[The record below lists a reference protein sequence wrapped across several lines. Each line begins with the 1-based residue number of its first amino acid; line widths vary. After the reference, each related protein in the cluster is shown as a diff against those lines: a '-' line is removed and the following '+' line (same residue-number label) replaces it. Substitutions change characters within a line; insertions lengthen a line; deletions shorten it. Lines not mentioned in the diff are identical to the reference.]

1 MPMLMSFWR
10 LVSDLTR
17 SFLRH
22 GCGSL
27 AASLAFFSLLSL
39 FPLGFMVLYGVS
51 FIVSHDVIGGQVL
64 LSFLKVFLPSLGE
77 RRAEEF
83 QRIGELDTVRW
94 LVFLSFAWFG
104 TLVFYEVDYALN
116 VVFDSTWKRHPLVST
131 AIAVAS
137 QGVVGILLILSYVAT
152 ETVNLITAY
161 APHLWGLDLIAL
173 AAHDVF
179 LAYTLPFL
187 MAFLTVGA
195 LYRYVPRRRP
205 QWREAMIGSLTF
217 SLLWVAAKLIFVT
230 YNEYATVYTKLYGS
244 LLEVILL
251 IQSSKSMTSKL
262 YGSLLEV
269 ILLLL
274 WIYYSALLFLLG
286 AVLAHALQQ
295 RTQAAAAAALIQS
308 DIASPPAP
316 VSR

>member
-1 MPMLMSFWR
+1 MPMVRSFWR
-10 LVSDLTR
+10 LLLDLTR

-39 FPLGFMVLYGVS
+39 FPLGFIVLYGVS

-64 LSFLKVFLPSLGE
+64 LSFLKGFLPTLGE
-77 RRAEEF
+77 RVAVEF

-104 TLVFYEVDYALN
+104 TLVFYELDYALN
-116 VVFDSTWKRHPLVST
+116 VVFDSTWKRHPLIST

-137 QGVVGILLILSYVAT
+137 QGAVGLLLILSYVAT
-152 ETVNLITAY
+152 QTINLLTAY

-173 AAHDVF
+173 AAHDMF
-179 LAYTLPFL
+179 LTYTLPFL
-187 MAFLTVGA
+187 MAWLTVGA
-195 LYRYVPRRRP
+195 LYRYVPRRKP

-230 YNEYATVYTKLYGS
+230 YNEYATVYTN
-244 LLEVILL
+244 
-251 IQSSKSMTSKL
+251 L

-274 WIYYSALLFLLG
+274 WIYYSALLFLFG
-286 AVLAHALQQ
+286 AEFTHALQQ
-295 RTQAAAAAALIQS
+295 RTQAAAAGTYS
-308 DIASPPAP
+308 TTDM
-316 VSR
+316 VSSSATSSH

>member
-1 MPMLMSFWR
+1 MAMLTSFRR
-10 LVSDLTR
+10 LLSDLLT
-17 SFLRH
+17 SFLGH

-39 FPLGFMVLYGVS
+39 FPLAFMLLYGVS

-64 LSFLKVFLPSLGE
+64 LSFLKGFLPTVGE
-77 RRAEEF
+77 RLAVEF

-104 TLVFYEVDYALN
+104 TLVFYELDYALN
-116 VVFDSTWKRHPLVST
+116 VVFDSTWKRHPLIST

-137 QGVVGILLILSYVAT
+137 QGAIGLLLILSYAAT
-152 ETVNLITAY
+152 QTVNLLTAY
-161 APHLWGLDLIAL
+161 ASHLWGLDLIAL

-179 LAYTLPFL
+179 LTYTLPFV

-205 QWREAMIGSLTF
+205 QWREALIGSLTF
-217 SLLWVAAKLIFVT
+217 SVLWVAAKLIFVT
-230 YNEYATVYTKLYGS
+230 YNDYATVYT
-244 LLEVILL
+244 
-251 IQSSKSMTSKL
+251 KL

-274 WIYYSALLFLLG
+274 WIYYSALLFLFG
-286 AVLAHALQQ
+286 AELAHALQQ
-295 RTQAAAAAALIQS
+295 RTQAEAAADGAHS
-308 DIASPPAP
+308 DVASSRAPAG
-316 VSR
+316 R

>member
-1 MPMLMSFWR
+1 MPMLMSLWR
-10 LVSDLTR
+10 LLVDLTQ

-39 FPLGFMVLYGVS
+39 FPLAFMLLYGVS

-64 LSFLKVFLPSLGE
+64 LTFLKGFLPTLGE
-77 RRAEEF
+77 RLAVEF

-104 TLVFYEVDYALN
+104 TLVFYELDYALN
-116 VVFDSTWKRHPLVST
+116 VVFDSTWKRHPLIST

-137 QGVVGILLILSYVAT
+137 QGAVGLLLILSYVAT
-152 ETVNLITAY
+152 QTVNLLTAY

-173 AAHDVF
+173 AAHD
-179 LAYTLPFL
+179 L
-187 MAFLTVGA
+187 FLT
-195 LYRYVPRRRP
+195 YRYVPRRRP
-205 QWREAMIGSLTF
+205 QWREALIGSLTF
-217 SLLWVAAKLIFVT
+217 SLLWVAAKLMFVT
-230 YNEYATVYTKLYGS
+230 YNDYATVYT
-244 LLEVILL
+244 
-251 IQSSKSMTSKL
+251 KL

-295 RTQAAAAAALIQS
+295 RTQAGATGTLS
-308 DIASPPAP
+308 TDLASPSPTAH
-316 VSR
+316 R

>member
-1 MPMLMSFWR
+1 MAMLTSFWR
-10 LVSDLTR
+10 LLSDLTT

-39 FPLGFMVLYGVS
+39 FPLSFMLLYGVS

-64 LSFLKVFLPSLGE
+64 LSFLKGFLPTVGE
-77 RRAEEF
+77 RLAVEF

-104 TLVFYEVDYALN
+104 TLVFYELDYALN

-137 QGVVGILLILSYVAT
+137 QGAVGLLLILSYVAT
-152 ETVNLITAY
+152 QTVNLVTAY

-173 AAHDVF
+173 AAHDLF
-179 LAYTLPFL
+179 LTYTLPFI

-205 QWREAMIGSLTF
+205 QWREALIGSLTF
-217 SLLWVAAKLIFVT
+217 SVLWVAAKLIFVT

-251 IQSSKSMTSKL
+251 
-262 YGSLLEV
+262 
-269 ILLLL
+269 LL
-274 WIYYSALLFLLG
+274 WIYYSALLFLVG
-286 AVLAHALQQ
+286 AELAHALQQ
-295 RTQAAAAAALIQS
+295 RTQAAAAAGYLHS

-316 VSR
+316 AGR